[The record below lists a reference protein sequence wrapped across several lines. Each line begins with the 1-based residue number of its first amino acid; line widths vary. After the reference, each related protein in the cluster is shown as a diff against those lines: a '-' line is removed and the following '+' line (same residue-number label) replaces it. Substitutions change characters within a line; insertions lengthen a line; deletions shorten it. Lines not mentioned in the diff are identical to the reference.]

1 MNRIWHY
8 LLLAALLSAASF
20 SQAQDHDEQAVETQP
35 ATSESAELPAPKPS
49 NLSDDVL
56 TQDGMELLATEDSTP
71 QDERA
76 GFAPQPFRA
85 EYSASYNDDRI
96 GRAWLNTILE
106 EDVFHTEYRMKATRG
121 FASFIGANLREQGR
135 YGWQDHT
142 IIPLYF
148 KHRSKAFL
156 SKKKWHAEYDAVNGR
171 VAGEYEGDEYDL
183 PFESGLLDPQTQLV
197 FGAQLSAQLSTSKAI
212 QPLSLG
218 SVGGEPTIDVEHSL
232 DVVSAEKASHESE
245 MAAEVQESK
254 QILPDQEGDFDSVV
268 KGELRRYHYAL
279 FADQSLNTDCGEFS
293 TVRLLR
299 SRAESTA
306 TQEMWYAPE
315 LDWLMV
321 RMRIVQRDGD
331 VLDMLLS
338 GAELSGELAC
348 GTFEED
354 DD

>member
-20 SQAQDHDEQAVETQP
+20 SQAQDHDEQAVVTQP
-35 ATSESAELPAPKPS
+35 ATSESAELPAPNPS

-56 TQDGMELLATEDSTP
+56 IQDGMELLTVEDSAP
-71 QDERA
+71 QEEHA

-85 EYSASYNDDRI
+85 EYAASYNDDRI

-106 EDVFHTEYRMKATRG
+106 DDVFHTEYRMKATRG

-135 YGWQDHT
+135 YGWQEHT

-156 SKKKWHAEYDAVNGR
+156 SKKKWHANYDAVNGR
-171 VAGEYEGDEYDL
+171 VSGEYEGDAYDL
-183 PFESGLLDPQTQLV
+183 PFEPGLLDPQTQLV
-197 FGAQLSAQLSTSKAI
+197 FGAQLSAQLSRSMAI
-212 QPLSLG
+212 QSSAFG
-218 SVGGEPTIDVEHSL
+218 KVEHKSDAASDEQAPDERDTAA
-232 DVVSAEKASHESE
+232 DVQNPES
-245 MAAEVQESK
+245 MQ
-254 QILPDQEGDFDSVV
+254 PDQEGDFDSVV
-268 KGELRRYHYAL
+268 KGALRRYHYAL
-279 FADQSLNTDCGEFS
+279 FANQTLNTECGEFS

-299 SRAESTA
+299 TRAESTA